1 MRSRRLAMLISV
13 CLAGACCC
21 VSQALAQS
29 SNETGKLK
37 IHVVPKQSY
46 VWIDGKAIRDGS
58 QTLTLPAGSHQVGAY
73 NYGYLP
79 KTQDVQ
85 VIAGQTKALNIDL
98 QASGDPVP
106 GPFGDIE
113 LKGHP
118 RAAVLL
124 NGKTPAYFVGHVDE
138 FDWNWIWH
146 QRLLVR
152 PGTYQLTVSRKGDTI
167 WSGPVTV
174 KAGQQFTVYLDHN
187 GKTKTKN
194 WAEGRN
200 MPAQRRF
207 RAGIAS
213 ATVAVAPVTAQLSAQ
228 SNNVACGQAT
238 QLNWTSS
245 NAADTSISG
254 IGEVPAQGNRTT
266 SPTQDTTYVLTAKG
280 PGGEVTKSIAV
291 NVNGAPTVA
300 VSLAQP
306 EIHYYKVGD
315 RVIDQ
320 GSTML
325 QWSTTN
331 ANSVK
336 VEPGNSSALS
346 GREKVSANPTQTT
359 AGPINQTVTYTV
371 TATNACGGTTTK
383 TAQLHILGS
392 IDPAP
397 SATLASIYFP
407 TAYPTKQN
415 PQAGLVL
422 SEKMA
427 LDNLATQFKTFGLY
441 EHNASLLVIGYADVR
456 GSNEY
461 NQALSQRRAALIRNY
476 LVSKGVPADDIKI
489 RAEGKTKQLDQKTVD
504 ILDSKNS
511 QQPEKW
517 MTKNAKTTWLAYNR
531 RADLVLEPTGQQSTM
546 YYPVDTPYTKLVW
559 QRPEPSLKKIE
570 SAGINSEMTV
580 QQSRLLSPTD

>member
-1 MRSRRLAMLISV
+1 MLISV

-21 VSQALAQS
+21 LAPAFAQS

-37 IHVVPKQSY
+37 IHVIPKQSY

-58 QTLTLPAGSHQVGAY
+58 QTLTLPSGSHQVGAY

-85 VIAGQTKALNIDL
+85 VTAGQTTDLNIDL
-98 QASGDPVP
+98 QASGDQVQ

-152 PGTYQLTVSRKGDTI
+152 PGTYQLTVTRKGDTI

-174 KAGQQFTVYLDHN
+174 KAGEQVTVYLDHN
-187 GKTKTKN
+187 GRTKTKS
-194 WAEGRN
+194 WPEGLN
-200 MPAQRRF
+200 MPEQRRF

-213 ATVAVAPVTAQLSAQ
+213 ATVAVAPVTGQLTAQ
-228 SNNVACGQAT
+228 SNNVACGQGT
-238 QLNWTSS
+238 QLTWTSS

-266 SPTQDTTYVLTAKG
+266 SPTHDTTYVLTAKG
-280 PGGEVTKSIAV
+280 PGGEVTKSITV
-291 NVNGAPTVA
+291 KVDDTPTVV
-300 VSLAQP
+300 VSLVQP
-306 EIHYYKVGD
+306 EIHYHKIGD

-336 VEPGNSSALS
+336 VEPSDNSALS
-346 GREKVSANPTQTT
+346 GSEKVSANPTTT
-359 AGPINQTVTYTV
+359 TTGPINETVTYTV
-371 TATNACGGTTTK
+371 TATNACGGSTTK
-383 TAQLHILGS
+383 TAQLHIVGS
-392 IDPAP
+392 IDPPP
-397 SATLASIYFP
+397 SATLASLYFP
-407 TAYPTKQN
+407 TAYPTKRH
-415 PQAGLVL
+415 PHVGLVV
-422 SEKMA
+422 SERMA

-441 EHNASLLVIGYADVR
+441 EHDASLVVIGYADVR

-461 NQALSQRRAALIRNY
+461 NQALSERRAALVRNY

-504 ILDSKNS
+504 VLESKNS
-511 QQPEKW
+511 EQPEKW

-546 YYPVDTPYTKLVW
+546 YYPVDTPYTHLVW
-559 QRPEPSLKKIE
+559 QRPEPSLKKME
-570 SAGINSEMTV
+570 SATNIPEMSV
-580 QQSRLLSPTD
+580 QQSRVLSPTD